1 MAFLALAL
9 GACTMHGSGKASKP
23 AWKIYKTEHPQAV
36 PPHPIRSGSLELRIT
51 QVLLEEQ
58 ATVVE
63 KLYWKAILRGTIVSP
78 EPLPLSDLSSAVTI
92 VGKSGK
98 VYKAYVST
106 IGPGRRTWQHQEHT
120 GKPTHL
126 PANVPGELE
135 FWVQI
140 GDDKTHDE
148 LAAFTFR
155 DVRVALDR

>member
-1 MAFLALAL
+1 MVVAALTL
-9 GACTMHGSGKASKP
+9 GACTVHGSGKASKP

-36 PPHPIRSGSLELRIT
+36 PPDPVRSGSTELRIT
-51 QVLLEEQ
+51 KVVLEEQ

-63 KLYWKAILRGTIVSP
+63 RLYWKAIVRGTIVSR
-78 EPLPLSDLSSAVTI
+78 EALPLDDLSSAFTI

-98 VYKAYVST
+98 VYKAHVST
-106 IGPGRRTWQHQEHT
+106 VGPGRSTWQHQEHT

-140 GDDKTHDE
+140 GDANTHDE